1 MPSRDGSG
9 KRLSGSAQRQRTTIQ
24 RGAYEQAQQAIG
36 DTVPT
41 LDGLT
46 VPPPEDTSQLVTWA
60 AKQIGLVMWQALNDK
75 ALKGLDRYR
84 LIGQLGAQIGM
95 LRDKATE
102 QEKLDKLARKHGL
115 IKNTTGLAEGMK
127 PLAGIVKPPTAR
139 GYRPPPEIDT
149 KSVLDVPRGPT

>member
-1 MPSRDGSG
+1 MPSRDERG
-9 KRLSGSAQRQRTTIQ
+9 KRLSGSAQRKRSATQRT
-24 RGAYEQAQQAIG
+24 AYEHAALALG

-115 IKNTTGLAEGMK
+115 IKNPTELAEGMK

-139 GYRPPPEIDT
+139 GYRPPT
-149 KSVLDVPRGPT
+149 A

>member
-1 MPSRDGSG
+1 MPSRDENG
-9 KRLSGSAQRQRTTIQ
+9 KALSGYAGRKRAQDKRA
-24 RGAYEQAQQAIG
+24 AYDQAQQASG

-115 IKNTTGLAEGMK
+115 IKNPTELADGMK

-139 GYRPPPEIDT
+139 GYRPPPQSDP
-149 KSVLDVPRGPT
+149 SFASP

>member
-1 MPSRDGSG
+1 MPSRDESG
-9 KRLSGSAQRQRTTIQ
+9 KRLSGSAQRKRSTVQRT
-24 RGAYEQAQQAIG
+24 AYEHAALAIG

-60 AKQIGLVMWQALNDK
+60 AKQIGLVMWQALNDQ

-115 IKNTTGLAEGMK
+115 VETVAPAGKS
-127 PLAGIVKPPTAR
+127 LAGIVKPPTAR
-139 GYRPPPEIDT
+139 SYRPPP
-149 KSVLDVPRGPT
+149 VAA